1 MLNWLKEA
9 YDCEIVY
16 RRFRTKSDLKFYL
29 EYFRTHSKGDENEE
43 NFGKYDIIYF
53 ACHGGKKCLWIEGK
67 SVPLKTLAGWAKG
80 FFNNKIIHFSSC
92 RTMSNKIDSK
102 HFKRD
107 CQALMVSGYQI
118 SVDAMDSSIA
128 DIAIM
133 NDLLSQ
139 EEFEVERY
147 TNRDSEFY
155 KRYESLLDD
164 LHYHAC

>member
-1 MLNWLKEA
+1 
-9 YDCEIVY
+9 
-16 RRFRTKSDLKFYL
+16 
-29 EYFRTHSKGDENEE
+29 
-43 NFGKYDIIYF
+43 
-53 ACHGGKKCLWIEGK
+53 
-67 SVPLKTLAGWAKG
+67 
-80 FFNNKIIHFSSC
+80 
-92 RTMSNKIDSK
+92 
-102 HFKRD
+102 
-107 CQALMVSGYQI
+107 MVSGYQI